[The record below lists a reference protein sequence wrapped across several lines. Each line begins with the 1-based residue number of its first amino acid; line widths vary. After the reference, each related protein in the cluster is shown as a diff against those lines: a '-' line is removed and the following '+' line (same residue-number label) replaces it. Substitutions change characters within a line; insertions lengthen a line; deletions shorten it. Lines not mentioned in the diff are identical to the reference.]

1 MDPVKDEKLLKGYS
15 NISPIY
21 LRGLQGSY
29 IVFSDNIFD
38 SNIGMHGGAIH
49 IDNIAA
55 DPYQEAS
62 HFGRYPFVLFE
73 NNTFS
78 RNMAYFEG
86 NALYVVGT

>member
-1 MDPVKDEKLLKGYS
+1 MLKGYA

-29 IVFSDNIFD
+29 IVFSDNTFD

-49 IDNIAA
+49 IDNVAA
-55 DPYQEAS
+55 DPNQEAS

-86 NALYVVGT
+86 M